1 MPILKL
7 TARGVAALAT
17 DRPQQDFWDEK
28 TPGLA
33 LRVTK
38 HGRKTYVVRYR
49 AGDHQRRMTLGRHPG
64 LTLAAARKEA
74 REVQAAVSAG
84 EDPALE
90 REQLRSGATTFEA
103 LAREVLEAKAER
115 TRRRTR
121 EERERMLEKEL
132 LPSWSKRPA
141 ASITRRDVVGVLEAI
156 VRRGSPVAANRTLR
170 LIQLVFNEG
179 LRRGFPTLES
189 NPAHMMP
196 LPGQETRR
204 RRYLSREEIRTVWRA
219 LEPES
224 LHTQA
229 VFRLAMLTGQR
240 IGSVCAMRWGDLD
253 PSDAW
258 TIPAETFKGRRAH
271 LVPLSAEAL
280 AVLGGLPEWQEYVF
294 PSRADA
300 EAPHMS
306 STGPALQRI
315 RARTDKLGVPHWTA
329 HDFRRTFRTHATRPP
344 SPDHPKDPAGL
355 GVRPEVAD
363 AVLGHKEASL
373 GFDRY
378 TGDQERYLLSEKR
391 EALRRWG
398 AFIREAVEVE
408 E

>member
-7 TARGVAALAT
+7 TPRGVAALAT

-33 LRVTK
+33 IRVTK

-49 AGDHQRRMTLGRHPG
+49 ANGFHRRWPIGRHPS

-74 REVQAAVSAG
+74 RRVLADVQAG
-84 EDPALE
+84 GDPALE

-132 LPSWSKRPA
+132 LPSWSNRPA
-141 ASITRRDVVGVLEAI
+141 ASITRRDVVGLVEAI
-156 VRRGSPVAANRTLR
+156 VSRGSPVAANRTLR
-170 LIQLVFNEG
+170 LIQLLFNEG

-189 NPAHMMP
+189 NPAHMMQ

-204 RRYLSREEIRTVWRA
+204 RRFLSVAEIRTVWRA
-219 LEPES
+219 LEPEN

-240 IGSVCAMRWGDLD
+240 IGSVCAMRWRDID
-253 PSDAW
+253 AADAW
-258 TIPAETFKGRRAH
+258 TIPAETFKGRRVH

-280 AVLGGLPEWQEYVF
+280 AVLSGLPEWQEYVF

-315 RARTDKLGVPHWTA
+315 RARTDKLDMPHWTA
-329 HDFRRTFRTHATRPP
+329 HDFRRTFRTHATRPEC
-344 SPDHPKDPAGL
+344 PDHPKDPGGL

-373 GFDRY
+373 GFDTY
-378 TGDQERYLLSEKR
+378 TGEQERYLLSEKR
-391 EALRRWG
+391 GALRRWG
-398 AFIREAVEVE
+398 AFIREAVEVDE
-408 E
+408 